1 VGAPP
6 PPPPPP
12 PPPFLY
18 YIYWGVC
25 WVCGW
30 VCVCVPGLK
39 PFRFGSTAS
48 MRGKPAR
55 FARDQDSRPNRTVVI
70 EAASKRV

>member
-1 VGAPP
+1 
-6 PPPPPP
+6 
-12 PPPFLY
+12 
-18 YIYWGVC
+18 
-25 WVCGW
+25 
-30 VCVCVPGLK
+30 
-39 PFRFGSTAS
+39 